1 MVLRDWHLGKCSH
14 PLEGRDHNQKQL
26 GLKAAVGFYL
36 HLLLA
41 IADVHL
47 WIFPELRGNK
57 TRQQR
62 SLKLTEGGWGT
73 VWHSEAQAI
82 FRVLFLTMPVCHSG
96 ETQTPEPRLE
106 HSRVAHHQGF
116 DL

>member
-14 PLEGRDHNQKQL
+14 PLEGRDHSQKQA
-26 GLKAAVGFYL
+26 GLKAAVCFYL

-41 IADVHL
+41 IAEHL
-47 WIFPELRGNK
+47 WIFPELRDNK

-73 VWHSEAQAI
+73 VRRSVARTI
-82 FRVLFLTMPVCHSG
+82 FRVLFLTMPACHSG
-96 ETQTPEPRLE
+96 ETQMPVPRLE
-106 HSRVAHHQGF
+106 HSHVVHDQGF